1 MLLRFTE
8 FVNRPRTLWLALGA
22 VLLLSLGFQL
32 TRPLVG
38 GLLLDEV
45 ADSAAVLSMLS
56 AMSFEQ
62 MAWHIAV
69 TAGFDFLYLYP
80 LAYVVLFAGLI
91 IRGFGR
97 YSPALLLPLVIL
109 ITADLVENLSQ
120 IALLS
125 ISLLQLDDASLAAMA
140 WVKAVA
146 SSSKFSMLYLTLGV
160 VTLAVLGLAVRR
172 LRALRKIEP
181 PEHRHNDG

>member
-1 MLLRFTE
+1 M
-8 FVNRPRTLWLALGA
+8 
-22 VLLLSLGFQL
+22 
-32 TRPLVG
+32 
-38 GLLLDEV
+38 
-45 ADSAAVLSMLS
+45 
-56 AMSFEQ
+56 
-62 MAWHIAV
+62 
-69 TAGFDFLYLYP
+69 
-80 LAYVVLFAGLI
+80 FAGLI

-125 ISLLQLDDASLAAMA
+125 MSLLQLDDASLAAMA

-172 LRALRKIEP
+172 VRALRKIEP
-181 PEHRHNDG
+181 QSTGATTVRTDAGAGVSETQHLFLRSSRLEH

>member
-1 MLLRFTE
+1 MLLRFAE
-8 FVNRPRTLWLALGA
+8 FVKRPRTFWLALGA
-22 VLLLSLGFQL
+22 VLLLSLGFHV

-45 ADSAAVLSMLS
+45 TDSAAVLSMLS
-56 AMSFEQ
+56 AMSSEQ
-62 MAWHIAV
+62 MAWHIVV
-69 TAGFDFLYLYP
+69 TAGFDFFYP

-91 IRGFGR
+91 IRGFGQ

-109 ITADLVENLSQ
+109 FTAELVENLSQ
-120 IALLS
+120 IALLAM
-125 ISLLQLDDASLAAMA
+125 SLLQLDDASLAAMA
-140 WVKAVA
+140 WVNAVA

-172 LRALRKIEP
+172 VRVLRKIKP
-181 PEHRHNDG
+181 PEHRRNDG

>member
-1 MLLRFTE
+1 MLVSFAE
-8 FVNRPRTLWLALGA
+8 FVKRPRTFWLALGT

-45 ADSAAVLSMLS
+45 AESAAVLSMLS

-69 TAGFDFLYLYP
+69 TAGFDFLYP

-109 ITADLVENLSQ
+109 FTADLVENLSQ
-120 IALLS
+120 IALLAM
-125 ISLLQLDDASLAAMA
+125 SLLQLDDASLAAMA

>member
-1 MLLRFTE
+1 M
-8 FVNRPRTLWLALGA
+8 
-22 VLLLSLGFQL
+22 LLLSLGFQL

-45 ADSAAVLSMLS
+45 AESAAVLSMLS

-69 TAGFDFLYLYP
+69 TAGFDFLYP

-109 ITADLVENLSQ
+109 FTADLVENLSQ
-120 IALLS
+120 IALLAM
-125 ISLLQLDDASLAAMA
+125 SLLQLDDASLAAMA
-140 WVKAVA
+140 RVKAVA